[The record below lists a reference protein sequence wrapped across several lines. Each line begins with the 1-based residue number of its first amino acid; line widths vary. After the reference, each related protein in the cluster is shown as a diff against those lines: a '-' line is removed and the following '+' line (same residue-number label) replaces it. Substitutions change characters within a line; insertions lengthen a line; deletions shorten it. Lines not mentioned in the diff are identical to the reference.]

1 MNDTQHQ
8 HDIRCALSRFTAGNL
23 AENTQDLLR
32 VLGYRSGRTLKI
44 EPNTA
49 ERFMEMF
56 NNYGQLNPEN
66 ALLRES
72 DTVDFLFQITDD
84 EIIKGIGQ
92 DTNFGT
98 GELFDASIYQSY
110 LFLAVKLRGKDYSRA
125 ALANITRE
133 VNKVFAMPALL
144 IFQHGHSLTFAIIHR
159 RPNRHERGRYVLE
172 KVSLIKDID
181 VVSPHRAHVE
191 ILAELSVASLYREH
205 KFSNFLELHQA
216 WQKTLDISILNK
228 RFYKE
233 IADWYF
239 WAVEQVRFPADAGE
253 DITVR
258 NATCVIRLI
267 TRLIFVWFLK
277 ERGLVSPALFKET
290 EIAECLTST
299 EPGESTYYKA
309 ILQNLFFATLN
320 QEMSTPDNPGSR
332 EFRSDEQ
339 PDNEVT
345 SHYRYSRY
353 FRDAD
358 EALRLFGQT
367 PFLNGGLFESLDKPD
382 PEDPKRVRYI
392 DGFSDL
398 DDNVLHVPNA
408 LFFTEARE
416 VDLNTVYDTR
426 NKRYTVQG
434 LIQILNRYKF
444 TVAENTPVEEEV
456 ALDPELLGRVFENLL
471 AAYNPETGTTARKQ
485 TGSFYTPREIVNY
498 MVDESLIAY
507 FKRALPE
514 DAETEAKLH
523 QLFAYNREPHQ
534 FTGVETAKLI
544 NAIDTLKVLDPACGS
559 GAFPMGILH
568 KLVFLLG
575 KLDPGNVQWW
585 QRQID
590 RVNGTIKSAEKIDDS
605 IIRES
610 TIDELEREIDNI
622 NEAFERN
629 ELDYG
634 RKLYLIENCIYG
646 VDIQPIATQIA
657 KLRFFISLIVN
668 QRIDDTQ
675 ENRGVRP
682 LPNLETKFVT
692 ANTLLGVEKPAQMA
706 IRNPEID
713 LKEEELAEVRRRHFT
728 ARTLHN
734 KNRYR
739 TRDAVL
745 RHEIGALLKHDGF
758 PSQTTEK
765 IASWDPYNQN
775 ASADF
780 FDSEW
785 MFGIEQGFDLV
796 IGNPPYAKSEHLSAD
811 LRQLLKRQYE
821 QGSDLYD
828 YFIFAGFKLVA
839 EKGIFAYIANDSYV
853 ALPKKRPIRD
863 LFLGNRLLHLVRAPA
878 QTFEAAIYTAIFV
891 LAKDEV
897 SGSHIYMSG
906 EINFPDFHYQENG
919 VVEYATIHQMP
930 DQKLLLSNK
939 NTWVLRLLGFDNIE
953 KFCRVLDTGIHSGN
967 VRRKLFFK
975 EDNGHRHRLL
985 QGRQIQRFSVQ
996 WDSPKAKY
1004 RFCDIDYE
1012 PLPIPGIGRGGKPS
1026 RRDEHWGFGGAI
1038 ENHHQPERLLMRQTD
1053 DDLIVAYHS
1062 EAELGRFY
1070 TDNTL
1075 HTILPKSPS
1084 VNLKYFLALFNSR
1097 LLNFV
1102 YHFVSQE
1109 AGKSQAQVKIAV
1121 VRKLPVVVPA
1131 EAAQRPIVAL
1141 VDKILS
1147 AKGEDTAEF
1156 EREIDRH
1163 VYALYGLSEEEIRV
1177 VEEAE

>member
-1 MNDTQHQ
+1 MNDTQHRR
-8 HDIRCALSRFTAGNL
+8 DIRCALSRFTAGNL

-84 EIIKGIGQ
+84 EIIKGIGR

-159 RPNRHERGRYVLE
+159 RPNRRERGHYVLE

-191 ILAELSVASLYREH
+191 ILAELSVARLYREH

-239 WAVEQVRFPADAGE
+239 SATENGQFSADAAH
-253 DITVR
+253 IVW
-258 NATCVIRLI
+258 LI
-267 TRLIFVWFLK
+267 IARFLK
-277 ERGLVSPALFKET
+277 EKGTRCDEKGLDRLRVH
-290 EIAECLTST
+290 I
-299 EPGESTYYKA
+299 ESEACAYQT
-309 ILQNLFFATLN
+309 Q
-320 QEMSTPDNPGSR
+320 R
-332 EFRSDEQ
+332 E
-339 PDNEVT
+339 
-345 SHYRYSRY
+345 
-353 FRDAD
+353 
-358 EALRLFGQT
+358 
-367 PFLNGGLFESLDKPD
+367 LD
-382 PEDPKRVRYI
+382 
-392 DGFSDL
+392 
-398 DDNVLHVPNA
+398 
-408 LFFTEARE
+408 
-416 VDLNTVYDTR
+416 
-426 NKRYTVQG
+426 
-434 LIQILNRYKF
+434 QILNRYKF
-444 TVAENTPVEEEV
+444 TIAENTLIEEEV
-456 ALDPELLGRVFENLL
+456 ALDAEVLGKVFENLL
-471 AAYNPETGTTARKQ
+471 AVDKGETPTTARKQTKHRDQEVSPTGSNRETPTTARKQ
-485 TGSFYTPREIVNY
+485 TGAYYTPREIVNF
-498 MVDESLIAY
+498 MVDASLIACL
-507 FKRALPE
+507 K
-514 DAETEAKLH
+514 ETLGKVPDVEPKLRH
-523 QLFAYNREPHQ
+523 LFADNDEPHQ
-534 FTGVETAKLI
+534 FTETEATQLVQRI
-544 NAIDTLKVLDPACGS
+544 ASLKILEPACGT
-559 GAFPMGILH
+559 GAFLMGILH
-568 KLVFLLG
+568 KLVFLLR
-575 KLDPGNVQWW
+575 KLDLHNTQW
-585 QRQID
+585 RQLQ
-590 RVNGTIKSAEKIDDS
+590 AEP
-605 IIRES
+605 E
-610 TIDELEREIDNI
+610 
-622 NEAFERN
+622 EAFQKN
-629 ELDYG
+629 TPDYN
-634 RKLYLIENCIYG
+634 RKFYLIKNCIYG
-646 VDIQPIATQIA
+646 VDIQPMAIEIA
-657 KLRFFISLIVN
+657 KFRLFLSLIA
-668 QRIDDTQ
+668 DEGDA
-675 ENRGVRP
+675 
-682 LPNLETKFVT
+682 LPDLDSKFFC
-692 ANTLLGVEKPAQMA
+692 ADTLLGM
-706 IRNPEID
+706 
-713 LKEEELAEVRRRHFT
+713 T
-728 ARTLHN
+728 TLP
-734 KNRYR
+734 K
-739 TRDAVL
+739 
-745 RHEIGALLKHDGF
+745 
-758 PSQTTEK
+758 
-765 IASWDPYNQN
+765 
-775 ASADF
+775 
-780 FDSEW
+780 FD
-785 MFGIEQGFDLV
+785 IV
-796 IGNPPYAKSEHLSAD
+796 IGNPPYAKGEHLSPTLRAQLKQHYGWAGD
-811 LRQLLKRQYE
+811 LC
-821 QGSDLYD
+821 D
-828 YFIFAGFKLVA
+828 YFIFAGFKRVA
-839 EKGIFAYIANDSYV
+839 ENGILAYIANDSYV
-853 ALPKKRPIRD
+853 AFSTKRRIRA
-863 LFLGNRLLHLVRAPA
+863 LFLENQLLHLVKAPA
-878 QTFEAAIYTAIFV
+878 ETFGAAVYTAIFI
-891 LAKDEV
+891 LSKQKAAA
-897 SGSHIYMSG
+897 SHAYMSG
-906 EINFPDFHYQENG
+906 EIDFPDFHYRQNG
-919 VVEYATIHQMP
+919 EVAYATIHQMP
-930 DQKLLLSNK
+930 DKKFLLAKEDGLMTRLLSFEK
-939 NTWVLRLLGFDNIE
+939 ME
-953 KFCRVLDTGIHSGN
+953 KFCSILDTGIHSGN
-967 VRRKLFFK
+967 VRKKLFFQ
-975 EDNGHRHRLL
+975 EDNGNRHRLL

-1109 AGKSQAQVKIAV
+1109 AGKSQAQVKVAV

-1177 VEEAE
+1177 VEQAE

>member
-1 MNDTQHQ
+1 MNDTQHR

-23 AENTQDLLR
+23 AENTQYLLG

-84 EIIKGIGQ
+84 EIIKGIGG

-98 GELFDASIYQSY
+98 GELFDANIYQSY

-159 RPNRHERGRYVLE
+159 RPNRRERGHYVLE

-191 ILAELSVASLYREH
+191 ILAELSVAPLYREH

-216 WQKTLDISILNK
+216 WQKTLDVSILNK

-239 WAVEQVRFPADAGE
+239 WAMENGQFSADAAH
-253 DITVR
+253 IVW
-258 NATCVIRLI
+258 LI
-267 TRLIFVWFLK
+267 IARFLK
-277 ERGLVSPALFKET
+277 EKGARCDEKAL
-290 EIAECLTST
+290 
-299 EPGESTYYKA
+299 
-309 ILQNLFFATLN
+309 
-320 QEMSTPDNPGSR
+320 DR
-332 EFRSDEQ
+332 
-339 PDNEVT
+339 
-345 SHYRYSRY
+345 
-353 FRDAD
+353 
-358 EALRLFGQT
+358 LRLHIESASCVYQT
-367 PFLNGGLFESLDKPD
+367 QKELD
-382 PEDPKRVRYI
+382 
-392 DGFSDL
+392 
-398 DDNVLHVPNA
+398 
-408 LFFTEARE
+408 
-416 VDLNTVYDTR
+416 
-426 NKRYTVQG
+426 
-434 LIQILNRYKF
+434 QILNRYKF
-444 TVAENTPVEEEV
+444 TIAENTLIEEEV
-456 ALDPELLGRVFENLL
+456 ALDAEVLGKVFENLL
-471 AAYNPETGTTARKQ
+471 AVDKGETPTTARKQ
-485 TGSFYTPREIVNY
+485 TGAFYTPREIVNF
-498 MVDESLIAY
+498 MVEASLIACL
-507 FKRALPE
+507 K
-514 DAETEAKLH
+514 ETLGEGPDVETKLRH
-523 QLFAYNREPHQ
+523 LFADNDEPHQ
-534 FTGVETAKLI
+534 FTETEA
-544 NAIDTLKVLDPACGS
+544 TLLVQRIAALKILEPACGT
-559 GAFPMGILH
+559 GAFLMGILH
-568 KLVFLLG
+568 KLVFLLR
-575 KLDPGNVQWW
+575 KLDFHNTQWG
-585 QRQID
+585 QLQ
-590 RVNGTIKSAEKIDDS
+590 AEP
-605 IIRES
+605 E
-610 TIDELEREIDNI
+610 
-622 NEAFERN
+622 EAFEKN
-629 ELDYG
+629 TPDYN
-634 RKLYLIENCIYG
+634 RKFYLIKNCIYG
-646 VDIQPIATQIA
+646 VDIQPMAIEIA
-657 KLRFFISLIVN
+657 KFRLSLSLIA
-668 QRIDDTQ
+668 DEGDA
-675 ENRGVRP
+675 
-682 LPNLETKFVT
+682 LPDLDSKFFC
-692 ANTLLGVEKPAQMA
+692 ADTLLGM
-706 IRNPEID
+706 
-713 LKEEELAEVRRRHFT
+713 T
-728 ARTLHN
+728 TLP
-734 KNRYR
+734 K
-739 TRDAVL
+739 
-745 RHEIGALLKHDGF
+745 
-758 PSQTTEK
+758 
-765 IASWDPYNQN
+765 
-775 ASADF
+775 
-780 FDSEW
+780 FD
-785 MFGIEQGFDLV
+785 IV
-796 IGNPPYAKSEHLSAD
+796 IGNPPYAKGEHLGPTLRAQLKQHYGWAGD
-811 LRQLLKRQYE
+811 LC
-821 QGSDLYD
+821 D

-839 EKGIFAYIANDSYV
+839 EKGILAYIANDSYV

-906 EINFPDFHYQENG
+906 EIDFPDFHYQENG

-939 NTWVLRLLGFDNIE
+939 STWVLRLLGFDNME

-1026 RRDEHWGFGGAI
+1026 RRNEHWGFGGAV

-1109 AGKSQAQVKIAV
+1109 AGKSQAQVKVAV

-1131 EAAQRPIVAL
+1131 EAVQRPIVEL

-1147 AKGEDTAEF
+1147 ANGEDTAEL

-1177 VEEAE
+1177 VEQAE